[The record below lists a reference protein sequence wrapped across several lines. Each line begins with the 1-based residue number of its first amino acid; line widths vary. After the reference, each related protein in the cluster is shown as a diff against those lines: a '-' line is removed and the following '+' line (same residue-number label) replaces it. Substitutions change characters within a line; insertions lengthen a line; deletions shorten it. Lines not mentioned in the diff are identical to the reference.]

1 MSCFLFCLFT
11 RFELATRGSKC
22 VAFGRNS
29 PGDCFAASAL
39 YLCARLLLS
48 AGGAAGMSC
57 FLFCLFARIELATRG
72 SKCAAFGRNSPGDCF
87 AASALYFCDRL
98 LLSAGGA
105 VGMSCFLFC
114 LFTRFELATRGS
126 KCEAFGRNSPGD
138 CFAASALYL
147 CADYSFLPVE
157 QPECPASFFVYLQD
171 LNLRHEAPNAKHLA
185 ETVQGTV
192 SQQVPCISVVG
203 CLFSPAEQHFFSGV
217 AVIGNARY
225 KKAGQF

>member
-1 MSCFLFCLFT
+1 MSCFLFYLFA
-11 RFELATRGSKC
+11 RIELATRGSKC

-39 YLCARLLLS
+39 YFCADY
-48 AGGAAGMSC
+48 A
-57 FLFCLFARIELATRG
+57 FLPVEQPECPASFFVHLQDLNLRHEAPNAKHLAETVRG
-72 SKCAAFGRNSPGDCF
+72 TVSQRVPYIS
-87 AASALYFCDRL
+87 
-98 LLSAGGA
+98 
-105 VGMSCFLFC
+105 VI
-114 LFTRFELATRGS
+114 
-126 KCEAFGRNSPGD
+126 
-138 CFAASALYL
+138 
-147 CADYSFLPVE
+147 DYSFLPVE

-185 ETVQGTV
+185 ETVRGTV